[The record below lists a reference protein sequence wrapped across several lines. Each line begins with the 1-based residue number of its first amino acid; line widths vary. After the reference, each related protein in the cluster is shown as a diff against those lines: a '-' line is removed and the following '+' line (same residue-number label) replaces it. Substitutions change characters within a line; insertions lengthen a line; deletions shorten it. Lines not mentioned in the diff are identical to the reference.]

1 MDSVELSPTTRWG
14 MMLVGLLQGVL
25 CYLLMT
31 YLIPHNSDWLFYGM
45 PVTVALTS
53 ALLLTV
59 VSFRQRALWCWMA
72 LIFVVVLAMSVWLKW
87 NVGGSNRWRQE
98 DVFFVYGWRLLL
110 MAMLALPW
118 IQYQLLSLIHI

>member
-1 MDSVELSPTTRWG
+1 MDSVELSHTTRWG

-25 CYLLMT
+25 CYLQMT
-31 YLIPHNSDWLFYGM
+31 YLIPHNSDWLYYGM

-72 LIFVVVLAMSVWLKW
+72 LIFVVVLAMSVWLNW
-87 NVGGSNRWRQE
+87 NVGGSIRW
-98 DVFFVYGWRLLL
+98 
-110 MAMLALPW
+110 
-118 IQYQLLSLIHI
+118 SH